1 MSVRTRAGTLNGN
14 SIFLARWKDRPYVR
28 LYSEIL
34 PDRVDIPGA
43 SGKIEGDPTIRSWII
58 NDWSGGQGE
67 PIWREGLASYRSSGG
82 LRPALDGRG
91 LILGAE
97 VVQETDDSFA
107 IGVYASTAM
116 IFDTATDDLYTWNGA
131 TKSWDARLT
140 TPVGTGTFTSVATVD
155 DGETYMTTSTGQIHK
170 LVSGLTRSVHYA
182 AGTFTNPILATFR
195 GAVYVLDDDGL
206 YLLDRTT
213 TDTREQVVDLLTT
226 DLMNGG
232 SLRITKTDV
241 GVMWLSSEHDGS
253 THLHEYNAFLDA
265 HSIVGVL
272 PSRFARSSACLHFAR
287 GFAWV
292 LYEEETNGESFLWF
306 KGGGQEGVVR
316 ITEGAAG
323 SIAGFEGDDLLMA
336 VGNYLYAYN
345 VSTGAV
351 YRGTRN
357 TVNGISGGLT
367 VGTGTFFAATVATH
381 YVSWKDSD
389 LIAAFH
395 TLDTGRFDFDY
406 PGFDKIFTE
415 VIVYTDEGDGWD
427 GLLGLEYSVDGDT
440 FTAHAD
446 TKTISSANR
455 KHTFAISTS
464 ESTVKGHDLELRL
477 KMRSD
482 GTDSPVIRK
491 VVARALP
498 AEFHTEFLL
507 ELDVAGPTG
516 DGEQIASSVAIEQL
530 RTLAESGDLV
540 PFVNPWEDED
550 DEDGDSYTVKVVEVA
565 VPHEGPEALEQ
576 GVANVRLRVVTEGV
590 AVAQS

>member
-1 MSVRTRAGTLNGN
+1 M
-14 SIFLARWKDRPYVR
+14 
-28 LYSEIL
+28 
-34 PDRVDIPGA
+34 
-43 SGKIEGDPTIRSWII
+43 
-58 NDWSGGQGE
+58 
-67 PIWREGLASYRSSGG
+67 
-82 LRPALDGRG
+82 
-91 LILGAE
+91 
-97 VVQETDDSFA
+97 
-107 IGVYASTAM
+107 
-116 IFDTATDDLYTWNGA
+116 
-131 TKSWDARLT
+131 
-140 TPVGTGTFTSVATVD
+140 
-155 DGETYMTTSTGQIHK
+155 
-170 LVSGLTRSVHYA
+170 
-182 AGTFTNPILATFR
+182 
-195 GAVYVLDDDGL
+195 
-206 YLLDRTT
+206 
-213 TDTREQVVDLLTT
+213 
-226 DLMNGG
+226 
-232 SLRITKTDV
+232 
-241 GVMWLSSEHDGS
+241 
-253 THLHEYNAFLDA
+253 
-265 HSIVGVL
+265 
-272 PSRFARSSACLHFAR
+272 
-287 GFAWV
+287 
-292 LYEEETNGESFLWF
+292 
-306 KGGGQEGVVR
+306 
-316 ITEGAAG
+316 GAAG